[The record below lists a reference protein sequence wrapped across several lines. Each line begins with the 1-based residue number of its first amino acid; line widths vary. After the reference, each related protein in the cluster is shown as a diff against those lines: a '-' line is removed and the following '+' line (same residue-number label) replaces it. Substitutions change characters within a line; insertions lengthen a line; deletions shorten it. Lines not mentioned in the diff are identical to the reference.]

1 MQSRRCGAMAR
12 FGGAGWPRG
21 GSRVAIPGAVRA
33 PIRYLEEFSPVNEQR
48 NIILAVVLSAL
59 VLIGWTFISERW
71 IPTANPPATK
81 TVNGKQVPVPRPQ
94 ASPSANTPAV
104 THDRATM
111 LRETP
116 RIAVDTPR
124 LHGSISLKGARVD
137 DLVLTQHRES
147 IAANSPPIRLLSP
160 AGAPDAYFASFGWTG
175 EGIALPG
182 PDTVWTASGN
192 HLTPGS
198 PVTLSWTNPQG
209 LRFDIAF
216 AIDDSYLFT
225 VEQRVSNATAGDI
238 KVRPWALVSRAG
250 ESHDKSSYTMHIGP
264 VGVFDGA
271 ANYSW
276 TYKDLVEKGD
286 QRLASNGGWIGFTDK
301 YWLTA
306 PLPDQRGYV
315 GASFR

>member
-1 MQSRRCGAMAR
+1 MQSPRCGAMAR
-12 FGGAGWPRG
+12 CGGAGWRPDA
-21 GSRVAIPGAVRA
+21 SPDAIPGAVRA
-33 PIRYLEEFSPVNEQR
+33 PIPYLEESSHVNEHR
-48 NIILAVVLSAL
+48 NMILAVVLSAL
-59 VLIGWTFISERW
+59 VLIGWTLLSERF

-81 TVNGKQVPVPRPQ
+81 TVNGKQVPLPRPQ

-104 THDRATM
+104 TQDRAAV
-111 LRETP
+111 LRSTP

-124 LHGSISLKGARVD
+124 LHGSIDLKGARID

-175 EGIALPG
+175 DGIALPG

-198 PVTLSWTNPQG
+198 PVTLSWTSPRG

-225 VEQRVSNATAGDI
+225 VEQRVSNAT
-238 KVRPWALVSRAG
+238 
-250 ESHDKSSYTMHIGP
+250 
-264 VGVFDGA
+264 
-271 ANYSW
+271 
-276 TYKDLVEKGD
+276 
-286 QRLASNGGWIGFTDK
+286 
-301 YWLTA
+301 
-306 PLPDQRGYV
+306 V
-315 GASFR
+315 GAI